1 MKKTLIA
8 FALVCSA
15 GAPFGISIADDVDDP
30 SQREI
35 VGQLVSIQDN
45 VYLIKDSKGT
55 EYRFKLA
62 ADARVN
68 KEAAPGKKVEV
79 YVSNNDEITKLKL
92 RE

>member
-8 FALVCSA
+8 FAFFCSA
-15 GAPFGISIADDVDDP
+15 SVPFAVTIADDVDDP

-35 VGQLVSIQDN
+35 VGQLVSIEDN

-55 EYRFKLA
+55 EHRFKLA
-62 ADARVN
+62 SDARVN

-79 YVSNNDEITKLKL
+79 YVSNNDEITKVKI